1 LNRILALAWLLILV
15 GLALTTYSI
24 IAISI
29 APQELSN
36 LLATGLHSVL
46 LLLVGCLLFICGI
59 SLILVMVDE

>member
-29 APQELSN
+29 TPQELSN
-36 LLATGLHSVL
+36 LLATSLHSVL

-59 SLILVMVDE
+59 SLILVMVNE